1 MEFKINDITVEFTNI
16 ENMTE
21 DIAKDYIKYA
31 KEHKSESSDISKI
44 IVFIKGDEADITIEY
59 IQDKPKIERI
69 RRITGYLTTAVD
81 SWNNAKRAEESERVH
96 HF

>member
-1 MEFKINDITVEFTNI
+1 MEFKINDIIIEFTNI
-16 ENMTE
+16 ENITE
-21 DIAKDYIKYA
+21 EIAKDYVNYA
-31 KEHKSESSDISKI
+31 NEHKTEDATIEKIVISKD
-44 IVFIKGDEADITIEY
+44 GDEADITIEY

>member
-1 MEFKINDITVEFTNI
+1 MEFKIDGITIEFNVS
-16 ENMTE
+16 NMTE

-31 KEHKSESSDISKI
+31 KEHKSESSDVSKI

-81 SWNNAKRAEESERVH
+81 SWNNAKRAEESERVKH
-96 HF
+96 V

>member
-1 MEFKINDITVEFTNI
+1 MEFKIDGITIEFNVS
-16 ENMTE
+16 NMTE

-81 SWNNAKRAEESERVH
+81 SWNNAKRAEESERVKH
-96 HF
+96 V

>member
-1 MEFKINDITVEFTNI
+1 MEFKIDGITIEFNVS
-16 ENMTE
+16 NMTE
-21 DIAKDYIKYA
+21 DVAKDYIKYA

-44 IVFIKGDEADITIEY
+44 IVFINGDEADIEIQY
-59 IQDKPKIERI
+59 VQDKPKIERI

>member
-1 MEFKINDITVEFTNI
+1 MEFKIDGITIEFNVS
-16 ENMTE
+16 NMTE

-44 IVFIKGDEADITIEY
+44 IVFIKGDKADITIEY

-69 RRITGYLTTAVD
+69 RRITGL
-81 SWNNAKRAEESERVH
+81 S
-96 HF
+96 

>member
-1 MEFKINDITVEFTNI
+1 MEFKIDGITIEFNVS
-16 ENMTE
+16 NMTE

-44 IVFIKGDEADITIEY
+44 IVFIKGDEADIAIEY

-81 SWNNAKRAEESERVH
+81 SWNNAKRAEESERVKH
-96 HF
+96 V

>member
-1 MEFKINDITVEFTNI
+1 MEFKIDGITIEFNVS
-16 ENMTE
+16 NMTE

-44 IVFIKGDEADITIEY
+44 IVFIKGDKADITIEY

-81 SWNNAKRAEESERVH
+81 SWNNAKRAEESERVKH
-96 HF
+96 V

>member
-1 MEFKINDITVEFTNI
+1 MEFKIDGITIEFNVS
-16 ENMTE
+16 NMTE

>member
-1 MEFKINDITVEFTNI
+1 MEFKIDGITIEFNVS
-16 ENMTE
+16 NMTE

-44 IVFIKGDEADITIEY
+44 IVFINGDEADITIEY

>member
-1 MEFKINDITVEFTNI
+1 MEFKIDGITIEFNVSNI
-16 ENMTE
+16 TE

-81 SWNNAKRAEESERVH
+81 SWNNAKRAEESERVKH
-96 HF
+96 V

>member
-1 MEFKINDITVEFTNI
+1 MEFKIDGITIEFNVS
-16 ENMTE
+16 NMTE

-81 SWNNAKRAEESERVH
+81 SWNNAKRAEESERVKH
-96 HF
+96 I

>member
-1 MEFKINDITVEFTNI
+1 MEFKIDGITIEFNVS
-16 ENMTE
+16 NMTE
-21 DIAKDYIKYA
+21 DVAKDYIKYV
-31 KEHKSESSDISKI
+31 KEHKSESSDVSKI
-44 IVFIKGDEADITIEY
+44 IVFINGDEADITIEY

>member
-1 MEFKINDITVEFTNI
+1 MEFKIDGITIEFNVS
-16 ENMTE
+16 NMTE
-21 DIAKDYIKYA
+21 DVAKDYIKYA

-44 IVFIKGDEADITIEY
+44 IVFINGDEADITIEY

>member
-1 MEFKINDITVEFTNI
+1 MEFKIDGITIEFNVSNI
-16 ENMTE
+16 TE
-21 DIAKDYIKYA
+21 DIAKDYIKYV

-44 IVFIKGDEADITIEY
+44 IVFINGDEADITIEY

-81 SWNNAKRAEESERVH
+81 SWNNAKRAEESERVKH
-96 HF
+96 V

>member
-1 MEFKINDITVEFTNI
+1 MEFKIDGITIEFNVS
-16 ENMTE
+16 NMTE
-21 DIAKDYIKYA
+21 YIAKDYIKYA

-81 SWNNAKRAEESERVH
+81 SWNNAKRAEESERVKH
-96 HF
+96 V